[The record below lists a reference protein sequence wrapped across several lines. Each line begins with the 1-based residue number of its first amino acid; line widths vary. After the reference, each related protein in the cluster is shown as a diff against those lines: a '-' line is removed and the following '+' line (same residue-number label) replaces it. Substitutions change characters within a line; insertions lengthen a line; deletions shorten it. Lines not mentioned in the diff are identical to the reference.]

1 MFTSLAFT
9 RKNRFCW
16 LGPSVF
22 TTQEWLRYFDAGS
35 LPLKVADIVR
45 LLVRSSAFPKEQSTA
60 NWFASVMKVHRQTR
74 NRKGTKIVLT
84 ATASVET

>member
-1 MFTSLAFT
+1 M
-9 RKNRFCW
+9 
-16 LGPSVF
+16 
-22 TTQEWLRYFDAGS
+22 
-35 LPLKVADIVR
+35 KVADIVR

-84 ATASVET
+84 AKAMLRLKNKQL

>member
-1 MFTSLAFT
+1 M
-9 RKNRFCW
+9 
-16 LGPSVF
+16 
-22 TTQEWLRYFDAGS
+22 
-35 LPLKVADIVR
+35 ADIVR

-84 ATASVET
+84 ATAMFRDLKISSYSVTFVSNESALSFLVAAKTLNPKAS